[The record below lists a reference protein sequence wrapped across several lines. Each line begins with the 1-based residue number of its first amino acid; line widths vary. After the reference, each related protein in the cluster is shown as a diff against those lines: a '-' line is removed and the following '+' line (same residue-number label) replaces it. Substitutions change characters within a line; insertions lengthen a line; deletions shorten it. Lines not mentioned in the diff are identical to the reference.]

1 MTTYNENLPILPSLA
16 RTATVTGDDIKN
28 LLSRGLHLI
37 IDVTAVTATPS
48 VVPKIQG
55 KDPISGKYYDL
66 ITGAAITAT
75 GTTVLKVF
83 PSATAATNLAVNDF
97 LPAVFRVVMT
107 HGNANSATY
116 SISAN
121 MLKA

>member
-1 MTTYNENLPILPSLA
+1 MTTYNENIPILPSLA

-37 IDVTAVTATPS
+37 IDVTSITSTPS

-55 KDPISGKYYDL
+55 KDPVSGKYYDL
-66 ITGAAITAT
+66 LTGAAITAT
-75 GTTVLKVF
+75 GTTVLKLF
-83 PSATAATNLAVNDF
+83 PSATASANVAVNDF
-97 LPAVFRVVMT
+97 LPSVFRVVMT
-107 HGNANSATY
+107 HANSNSITY